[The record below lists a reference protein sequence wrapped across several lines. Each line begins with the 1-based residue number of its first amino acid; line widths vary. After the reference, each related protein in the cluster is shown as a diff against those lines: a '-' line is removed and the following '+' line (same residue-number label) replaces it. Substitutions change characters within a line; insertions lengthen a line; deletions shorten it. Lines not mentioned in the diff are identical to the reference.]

1 MLKLLP
7 YFQANPL
14 VSILGLL
21 VFVLLLHFLVQY
33 ISRGL
38 ALRAQLIRLV
48 EEIGTSGAPGSA
60 EMKSQLAQLFRKTR
74 LARAWREF
82 EESLHVQDAE
92 VGAGPSAAPIRSTQ
106 SAEVFFNLETV
117 IDPWIG
123 SEYFRHLPGILTG
136 LGIIGTFFGL
146 IQGLVHFDPSLSDSA
161 GLRRGL
167 GELFGHVRDAFMFSG
182 SAIAAAIAVTG
193 AEKWLYAS
201 CAKWVFELAAA
212 LDAQF
217 KSGVGEEYLASI
229 LRASQDS
236 AVQVRNLKTVMAEDQ
251 RSLLTYLADRQL
263 QATQQMAA
271 EIGRSIRQSLQEPL
285 ADIARTVAL
294 VSGRETEHL
303 KTALEQLMTSFLEQM
318 RETMGRQMGDLSS
331 LLQQSARAVH
341 QLEIAMQDLLQD
353 VQQSGH
359 DSVASMRTAVQE
371 LVQKL
376 SETQRAQSDLVSSA
390 MKDVLG
396 QLKEATVRMA
406 LAQEE
411 AARRAR
417 EGNQAAEAHM
427 RRQVATLADSHM
439 TTIGATRELLERFN
453 GSSAAMI
460 DKLSLGTVSL
470 VSAMKSVQQSAEQLS
485 RVGLELAA
493 LEGQAQRSSQDMVR
507 ASSHLALAA
516 QNVGNSI
523 HQLSNA
529 AVRFEG
535 VASSAGVEANARR
548 QILVSLQDLIDQS
561 QIASREF
568 VNLAHEARKALDAG
582 VERFDSEVST
592 VLSGHVRTYQKQLGD
607 SVSGLRRALE
617 QLAART
623 RDRT

>member
-1 MLKLLP
+1 
-7 YFQANPL
+7 
-14 VSILGLL
+14 
-21 VFVLLLHFLVQY
+21 
-33 ISRGL
+33 
-38 ALRAQLIRLV
+38 
-48 EEIGTSGAPGSA
+48 
-60 EMKSQLAQLFRKTR
+60 
-74 LARAWREF
+74 
-82 EESLHVQDAE
+82 
-92 VGAGPSAAPIRSTQ
+92 
-106 SAEVFFNLETV
+106 
-117 IDPWIG
+117 
-123 SEYFRHLPGILTG
+123 
-136 LGIIGTFFGL
+136 
-146 IQGLVHFDPSLSDSA
+146 
-161 GLRRGL
+161 
-167 GELFGHVRDAFMFSG
+167 
-182 SAIAAAIAVTG
+182 
-193 AEKWLYAS
+193 
-201 CAKWVFELAAA
+201 
-212 LDAQF
+212 
-217 KSGVGEEYLASI
+217 
-229 LRASQDS
+229 
-236 AVQVRNLKTVMAEDQ
+236 MAEDQ

-417 EGNQAAEAHM
+417 EGNQTAEAHM